1 MVEVIATIAEARARL
16 DAVRS
21 GGGRV
26 GLVPTM
32 GFLHD
37 GHASLMRAS
46 VADNDATLVTSY
58 VNPTQFA
65 PDEDLSSYPR
75 DLDRDIA
82 VCDGA
87 GVDWML
93 LPSNDEMYPLWPI
106 LTTVTVDELS
116 LGMEGGERPTHFA
129 GVTTVVSKLFNIGGA
144 CRAYFGEKDY
154 QQLALVRRMAIDLS
168 FPVEVVGCPIV
179 REDNGLAMSSRNTY
193 LSPAERDAAGVINRS
208 LRAGVAAIEAGER
221 SVDAVRAVIADMIAA
236 EPLVSEP
243 DYIAIV
249 DADTLAPLDEC
260 AGSIRIITAVPVGR
274 PRLLDNIGVTVDR

>member
-1 MVEVIATIAEARARL
+1 MCI
-16 DAVRS
+16 
-21 GGGRV
+21 
-26 GLVPTM
+26 
-32 GFLHD
+32 
-37 GHASLMRAS
+37 
-46 VADNDATLVTSY
+46 
-58 VNPTQFA
+58 
-65 PDEDLSSYPR
+65 R
-75 DLDRDIA
+75 DR
-82 VCDGA
+82 
-87 GVDWML
+87 
-93 LPSNDEMYPLWPI
+93 
-106 LTTVTVDELS
+106 
-116 LGMEGGERPTHFA
+116 
-129 GVTTVVSKLFNIGGA
+129 TTVVSKLFNIGGT

-193 LSPAERDAAGVINRS
+193 LSPDERDAAGVINRS
-208 LRAGVAAIEAGER
+208 LKAGVAAIEAGER
-221 SVDAVRAVIADMIAA
+221 SVDAVRTLIADMIAA